1 MYKSPV
7 LPKPVSEYDLRLLRV
22 FRTVVQCGGFSAAE
36 SELNLS
42 RSTISVHMG
51 NLEQRLGLKL
61 CNRGRAGFCLTSA
74 GQQVYDAATMLFA
87 SLDRFATTVATVAG
101 EISGELVIQ
110 CSDEVALS
118 PQIRLATV
126 LGTLQKEQPKLHV
139 VVDVNGI
146 NSIEQMLLKDQCH
159 IGLFPG
165 YRQIEGLQY
174 QQVYHQPLFLYCAAG
189 HPLFALTEQQISD
202 QQVRDYPVVYP
213 GVEVNAQG
221 REQLNQLNRAARA
234 YHFDARMAL
243 VQSGGYLGFF
253 PADYAAPWLAQG
265 KLRAIQP
272 HKRFYDVEYS
282 LVTRQAAREQD
293 KVSAFMRIWQAVH
306 S

>member
-22 FRTVVQCGGFSAAE
+22 FRTVVQCEGFSAAE

-61 CNRGRAGFCLTSA
+61 CNRGRAGFSLTGA
-74 GQQVYDAATMLFA
+74 GQQIYDAATQLFA
-87 SLDRFATTVATVAG
+87 SLDQFATAVATVAG

-110 CSDEVALS
+110 CSDDVSLS
-118 PQIRLATV
+118 PHIRLPAV
-126 LGTLQKEQPKLHV
+126 LGKLQKQQPKLHV

-159 IGLFPG
+159 IGLFPS

-174 QQVYHQPLFLYCAAG
+174 QSVYRQPLYLYCGAS
-189 HPLFALTEQQISD
+189 HPLFEMAEERIQD
-202 QQVRDYPVVYP
+202 QAVQRYPVVYP
-213 GVEVNAQG
+213 GVEVNARG
-221 REQLNQLNRAARA
+221 REQLSQLNRAARA

-253 PADYAAPWLAQG
+253 PADYAAPWLAKG
-265 KLRAIQP
+265 KLRAVQP

-282 LVTRQAAREQD
+282 LVTRQAAKEQN
-293 KVSAFMRIWQAVH
+293 KVSAFLAIWQALH